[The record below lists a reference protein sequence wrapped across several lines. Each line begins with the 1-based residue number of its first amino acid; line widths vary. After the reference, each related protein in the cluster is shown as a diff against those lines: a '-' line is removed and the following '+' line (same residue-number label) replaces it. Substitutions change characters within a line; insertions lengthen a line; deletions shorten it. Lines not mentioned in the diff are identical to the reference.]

1 MTAARKIRD
10 ARMITAGEAIREGM
24 AQALEAD
31 PRVFVMGE
39 GATDPKGIFGTTAG
53 LVDRFGRSR
62 VMEMPIAENGW
73 TGVAIGAALMGQRPI
88 LVHQRL
94 EFALLSMEQ
103 LVNNAAK
110 MRYVSSGQHKCPIVV
125 RLVVGRGWG
134 QGPAHSQCLDSM
146 FASVPG
152 LVVAMPSTPADA
164 KGMLLAAVRTDDPV
178 LIIEHRWIHNTQGVV
193 DPSPRAT
200 RLDGPTRLRVGG
212 AATVVSN
219 SYMTLEALHAAD
231 ALAAEGCSVDLF
243 DLRVARPLQ
252 MEPILASV
260 ARTGRLVTVD
270 SGHAAYGLGA
280 EITARVC
287 SEAFGHLVAPPVRI
301 GLPDLPTPSSR
312 TLAAAYYPR
321 SADLAREIGRL
332 ATMRPSVIGRV
343 CDELESARGDLPL
356 DVPHPSF
363 RGPF

>member
-1 MTAARKIRD
+1 MTAAKKILD
-10 ARMITAGEAIREGM
+10 ERMVTAGEAIREGM
-24 AQALEAD
+24 VQALEAD
-31 PRVFVMGE
+31 PRVFMMGE
-39 GATDPKGIFGTTAG
+39 GATDPKGIFGTTTG
-53 LVDRFGRSR
+53 LVERFGRRR

-110 MRYVSSGQHKCPIVV
+110 MHYVSGGRHRCPIVV

-146 FASVPG
+146 FAAVPG
-152 LVVAMPSTPADA
+152 LVVAMPSTPAEA
-164 KGMLLAAVRTDDPV
+164 KGMLLAAVRSDDPV
-178 LIIEHRWIHNTQGVV
+178 VIIEHRWIHNTRGVV
-193 DPSPRAT
+193 DPSPKAT
-200 RLDGPTRLRVGG
+200 RLTGPTRLRVGG
-212 AATVVSN
+212 AATVVAN
-219 SYMTLEALHAAD
+219 SYMTLEALAAAD
-231 ALAAEGCSVDLF
+231 ALAAEGCAVDLF

-252 MEPILASV
+252 IEPILASV

-270 SGHAAYGLGA
+270 TGHATFGLGA
-280 EITARVC
+280 EITSRVC

-301 GLPDLPTPSSR
+301 GLPDTPTPSSAS
-312 TLAAAYYPR
+312 LAAAYYPR
-321 SADLAREIGRL
+321 ASRLAREIGTL
-332 ATMRPSVIGRV
+332 ATLQPNVIDRV
-343 CDELESARGDLPL
+343 CETLDAARGDLPL
-356 DVPHPSF
+356 DVPNPSF